1 MEVKETKQLSTSAEF
16 NIVTS
21 SEKNNSQGQGIYN
34 VLFRPEEGEQDT
46 TVDDKYSDN
55 NDKKP
60 EFGNVSTLDWL
71 NTWRSTQIS

>member
-1 MEVKETKQLSTSAEF
+1 MEVKETKQLSTSAEL

-34 VLFRPEEGEQDT
+34 VLFLPEEGEQDT

-55 NDKKP
+55 NHKKP

-71 NTWRSTQIS
+71 KTWRSTQIS

>member
-1 MEVKETKQLSTSAEF
+1 MEVKETKQLSTSAEL

-21 SEKNNSQGQGIYN
+21 SEKNKSQGQGIYN
-34 VLFRPEEGEQDT
+34 VLFLPEEGEQDT

-55 NDKKP
+55 NHKKP

-71 NTWRSTQIS
+71 NTWRSTQII